1 MKKTAIKS
9 GGLAATLLALVSYAA
24 LQGGCEDTAGS
35 LGGSGGTTSS
45 ATTTS
50 SVATTSTTSVPTT
63 STSTT
68 STSTTSSST
77 TSTSS
82 TTSSTTSTSTT
93 STGSTSSS
101 TTTDTT
107 TSTSSTTSSDS
118 GTGGST
124 GSTGP
129 TVDPSLLLH
138 YTFDEGT
145 GTTADDA
152 SGHGNAGTLQG
163 SASWAAPGH
172 IGGAV
177 LLSGTDPHVLLPPN
191 LLDGHDSVTIA
202 AWINLTSLDPW
213 TRIFDFGGSVD
224 AGGHNADFMFLTPT
238 DGKLMRLDAN
248 NTTGAKDVVV
258 TTNQLLGVGS
268 WHHLAFRAA
277 PFDVPMAG
285 YELWLDGNLV
295 AFTPAAGNA
304 RVLLS
309 HLTPT
314 PTNYL
319 GKSHFP
325 DQYLKGMIDDF
336 RIYAR
341 ALDPAEIGALA
352 AQ

>member
-68 STSTTSSST
+68 ST
-77 TSTSS
+77 TST
-82 TTSSTTSTSTT
+82 STTSTSTT

-101 TTTDTT
+101 TTSDTT
-107 TSTSSTTSSDS
+107 TSTSSTTSSDT
-118 GTGGST
+118 GTG

-163 SASWAAPGH
+163 SASWAAQGH
-172 IGGAV
+172 LGGAV

-191 LLDGHDSVTIA
+191 LLDGHDSVTIT

-341 ALDPAEIGALA
+341 ALDPAEIVALA